1 MNRYVD
7 GFVLAV
13 PRRNVAQ
20 YRRIATIAGRVWRKY
35 GALQFRECQGDDL
48 NVKGMGVQF
57 PGVIKAR
64 RNETVFFSYI
74 VFKSRAHR
82 DRVNKKVMKDP
93 KIAASMKDIPFD
105 IKP

>member
-1 MNRYVD
+1 MPKYVD

-13 PRRNVAQ
+13 PKKNVAQ

-57 PGVIKAR
+57 PGGIKAR

-74 VFKSRAHR
+74 VFTSRASR
-82 DRVNKKVMKDP
+82 SRQQERYEGPEDRGVDEGH
-93 KIAASMKDIPFD
+93 SL
-105 IKP
+105 